1 MGATVGFMHGIAM
14 EMLRFPGTSSSVW
27 APKIVALM
35 GLSPFHLP
43 TLQRERLRFPSGQL
57 PQAVRSPSA
66 HTMRAANQGC
76 CRERDAALQLSAE
89 VFLHFFH
96 VKPIGRKSGG
106 GGGGGAKPLWF
117 APFP

>member
-35 GLSPFHLP
+35 GLSPFDLP
-43 TLQRERLRFPSGQL
+43 TLQRERLHFPSGQL
-57 PQAVRSPSA
+57 LQAVLLPSECL
-66 HTMRAANQGC
+66 MSAANQGC
-76 CRERDAALQLSAE
+76 CGEQDAALQLSAE
-89 VFLHFFH
+89 VFLHFFN

-106 GGGGGAKPLWF
+106 KPNPGGLPLYISSKK
-117 APFP
+117 